1 MSIGGVE
8 PHPSLD
14 DAVVHAFAEG
24 ESVADIAHRHNLST
38 DAVYDIVR
46 RTVGPHPAGAA
57 GPYPA
62 APFAAPPVTAF
73 APPAPYP
80 PMGPAPYRPGVG
92 ASPGDPV
99 HWLIP
104 TGRSWQAILAGYL
117 GLVSLVVWV
126 LGPVAAGFG
135 VWALV
140 RSSEDPRLHG
150 RGRAI
155 FGIVAGTAG
164 TAALLLVI
172 GVARR

>member
-46 RTVGPHPAGAA
+46 RAVGPHPA
-57 GPYPA
+57 
-62 APFAAPPVTAF
+62 PFAEPFGAPHVPH
-73 APPAPYP
+73 P
-80 PMGPAPYRPGVG
+80 PMGAAPYRPGVG

-135 VWALV
+135 IWALV

-155 FGIVAGTAG
+155 FGIVAGAAA
-164 TAALLLVI
+164 TAALLLVVGI
-172 GVARR
+172 ARR